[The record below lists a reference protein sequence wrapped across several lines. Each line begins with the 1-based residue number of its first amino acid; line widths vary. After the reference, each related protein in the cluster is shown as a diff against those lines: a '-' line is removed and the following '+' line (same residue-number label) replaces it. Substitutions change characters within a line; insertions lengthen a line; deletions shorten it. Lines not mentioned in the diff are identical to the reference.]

1 MMFDVL
7 PSESLSIRAT
17 WCFRHLTSP
26 EDSVN
31 TTAKA
36 SHPTW
41 TFETYLF
48 MCL

>member
-17 WCFRHLTSP
+17 WCFQHLTSP